1 MIFIVWVAFIRLEQ
15 KTKSKHKEK
24 YVKKKK
30 GNVVM
35 PSEET
40 KILESYLIRK
50 SDKAFFFVYANLE
63 SWIKMT
69 DGCKYNPEKKFT
81 RKINEHTRLKF

>member
-1 MIFIVWVAFIRLEQ
+1 MIFIFWVVFIRLEQ

-30 GNVVM
+30 KCNVVM
-35 PSEET
+35 PSEDT
-40 KILESYLIRK
+40 
-50 SDKAFFFVYANLE
+50 NLE
-63 SWIKMT
+63 SWIKTT